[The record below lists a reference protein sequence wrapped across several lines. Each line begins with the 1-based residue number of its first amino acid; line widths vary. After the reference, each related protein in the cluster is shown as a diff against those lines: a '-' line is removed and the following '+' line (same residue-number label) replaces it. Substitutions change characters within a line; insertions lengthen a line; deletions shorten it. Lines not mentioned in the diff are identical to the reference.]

1 MIYRATVP
9 IHGGSSVEPG
19 LEPGA
24 LRPQSGDLATRPPRP
39 PLFVLIERAAKNEL
53 SPPGLII
60 QGDVIIYHHYI
71 NAETDGEV
79 LIVNTD
85 HSSIPPAGDMSRH
98 QSSNSPLVTS
108 PWVMATHP

>member
-1 MIYRATVP
+1 MNIANKQNSRQTKTAKL
-9 IHGGSSVEPG
+9 PG
-19 LEPGA
+19 TQVHQASL
-24 LRPQSGDLATRPPRP
+24 QW
-39 PLFVLIERAAKNEL
+39 AAKNEL